1 MFKNKTVLITGAN
14 GGIGR
19 ALVET
24 LEKKNVNLV
33 CLIRKKNKNFL
44 DFIKN
49 KKKVKIITCDL
60 TNEKKLSTQITSFP
74 STTRRLHRWE
84 PIKPAPPVTKTF
96 FCPIFIDS
104 FLKSKNF
111 LEL

>member
-1 MFKNKTVLITGAN
+1 L
-14 GGIGR
+14 
-19 ALVET
+19 
-24 LEKKNVNLV
+24 
-33 CLIRKKNKNFL
+33 
-44 DFIKN
+44 
-49 KKKVKIITCDL
+49 
-60 TNEKKLSTQITSFP
+60 Q
-74 STTRRLHRWE
+74 RWE